1 MYMKFL
7 NEIIFE
13 DYDVWDEMSQL
24 NHNML
29 GYIIINTCD
38 YLNIKYSFPG

>member
-1 MYMKFL
+1 MKFS

-29 GYIIINTCD
+29 GYHYK
-38 YLNIKYSFPG
+38 YLRLS